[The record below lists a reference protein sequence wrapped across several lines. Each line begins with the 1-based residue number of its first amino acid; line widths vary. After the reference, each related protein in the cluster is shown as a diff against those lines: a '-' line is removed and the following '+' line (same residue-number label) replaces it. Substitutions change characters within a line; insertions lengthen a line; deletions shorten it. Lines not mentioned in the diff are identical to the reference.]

1 MDPRLV
7 VPDTPRPG
15 VPPGL
20 ADLPL
25 FTLAWRALKAE
36 AGPSLSR
43 KGQTEEARSQEKK
56 RRQALLALANEIF
69 RLRSSGLNSAASA
82 TVERLAGALMELG
95 VEIIAP
101 VGEVYS
107 EGLMEVLDNLA
118 QQPTP
123 GLYEARVQEVI
134 VPTIL
139 LEGEVAQIGKA
150 VIAVPELTKQD
161 SRLEQT
167 IDNDSET
174 HSEQD
179 RRWINE
185 INRMGLDLIRKDQ
198 IEKTGGENG

>member
-36 AGPSLSR
+36 AGQNSSR
-43 KGQTEEARSQEKK
+43 SVQVEEARLQEKK
-56 RRQALLALANEIF
+56 RRQALLVLANEIF
-69 RLRSSGLNSAASA
+69 RLRNSGLNSASI
-82 TVERLAGALMELG
+82 TMIERIENALLGLG
-95 VEIIAP
+95 VEIVAP

-123 GLYEARVQEVI
+123 GLDEARVQEVI

-139 LEGEVAQIGKA
+139 LGGDVVQIGKA
-150 VIAVPELTKQD
+150 VIAVPEPAGQTSSQPGFPEK
-161 SRLEQT
+161 LEFQA
-167 IDNDSET
+167 DR
-174 HSEQD
+174 D
-179 RRWINE
+179 RRLMDE
-185 INRMGLDLIRKDQ
+185 MNRMGLNSIRNDKT
-198 IEKTGGENG
+198 EKKGGENG